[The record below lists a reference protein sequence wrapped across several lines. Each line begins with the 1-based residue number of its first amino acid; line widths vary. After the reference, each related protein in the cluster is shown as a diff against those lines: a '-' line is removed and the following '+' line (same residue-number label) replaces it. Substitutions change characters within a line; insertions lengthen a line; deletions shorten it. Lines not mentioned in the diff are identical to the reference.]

1 MSRRVATRS
10 GGWCPNFNFRY
21 RPIPALAMLDGL
33 SRKRPFNELL
43 GNTIDLL
50 LEGIY
55 DEAFSKNAISV
66 TERRA
71 SGKAK

>member
-1 MSRRVATRS
+1 
-10 GGWCPNFNFRY
+10 
-21 RPIPALAMLDGL
+21 MLDGL